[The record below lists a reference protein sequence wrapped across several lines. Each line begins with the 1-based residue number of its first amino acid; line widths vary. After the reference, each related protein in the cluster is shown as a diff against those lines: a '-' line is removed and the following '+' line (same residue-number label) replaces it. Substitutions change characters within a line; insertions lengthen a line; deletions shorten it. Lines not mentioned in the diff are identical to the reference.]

1 MDRDLLLQGG
11 LILLLLAVNGFLA
24 ASEIALISVQRM
36 RLLQLSEQDAPDAQA
51 ALRLLQ
57 NPGRFLATI
66 QVGITFAGFFA
77 VAVGTVSYVMVL
89 TDFLMRIPIV
99 WVQQSADPLAV
110 VIVTLTLAFLSVV
123 LGELVPKQLAI
134 RYAEGI
140 TLLAARPLEWIA
152 TILGPL
158 IGLLTLS
165 GHAVLWLV
173 GQGRTISEQRATVTE
188 ADLRLLFDVAA
199 TEGEVEAL
207 EAKMLHRVFEFTDKL
222 TNEVMTPR
230 PEIIWLDKDEGLDDF
245 LPVFAESYHARYPVC
260 DGNPDQVL
268 GVVYIKDVL
277 RAMSTEESRASWS
290 LQELVM
296 PVHFVPETKRV
307 GELFEEMRE
316 AGHQLAILID
326 EYGGTAG
333 LVTLKQLME
342 EIVGHLGQE
351 NENEEPEFEAIDA
364 HTYQVDGS
372 MRIDEM
378 NEAIGFD
385 IPEGDYETIAGFMLN
400 ELGHIPAT
408 GEQVHFQD
416 LRLTV
421 AEMDGVKVEK
431 IIVTRI

>member
-1 MDRDLLLQGG
+1 MLNRDRRRPNLLDLPILFSQWVMDRDLLLQGG
-11 LILLLLAVNGFLA
+11 LILLLLAVNGSLA

-110 VIVTLTLAFLSVV
+110 VIVTLTLSFLSVV

-207 EAKMLHRVFEFTDKL
+207 EAKMLHRVFEFY
-222 TNEVMTPR
+222 
-230 PEIIWLDKDEGLDDF
+230 GQ
-245 LPVFAESYHARYPVC
+245 A
-260 DGNPDQVL
+260 
-268 GVVYIKDVL
+268 
-277 RAMSTEESRASWS
+277 
-290 LQELVM
+290 
-296 PVHFVPETKRV
+296 
-307 GELFEEMRE
+307 
-316 AGHQLAILID
+316 HQ
-326 EYGGTAG
+326 
-333 LVTLKQLME
+333 
-342 EIVGHLGQE
+342 
-351 NENEEPEFEAIDA
+351 
-364 HTYQVDGS
+364 
-372 MRIDEM
+372 
-378 NEAIGFD
+378 
-385 IPEGDYETIAGFMLN
+385 
-400 ELGHIPAT
+400 
-408 GEQVHFQD
+408 
-416 LRLTV
+416 
-421 AEMDGVKVEK
+421 
-431 IIVTRI
+431 